1 MILRRRGILKRATA
15 FLARTEWPL
24 IPAAALLLGA
34 GLLVQWSVS
43 GAREIPSGHL
53 IRVAAAI
60 LAAFAAAWFFT
71 ARRLKSHA
79 WLFYGL
85 SIVGLLVVLAAGR
98 TTNHARRWI
107 DLFGG
112 FKIQPSEFMK
122 LALILALAKW
132 FADRPRPR
140 RLEDLVVPA
149 ALTLLPAALVLGQ
162 PDLGTALTFGPLFL
176 AMAWAAGTP
185 WKTLRW
191 VVFLPVVLAPL
202 AWFGVQDYQRE
213 RVEIWWRQGELT
225 AEEKGDAGYHLWHAK
240 LAVGSGGMNGFGWGE
255 GPENRLDRLPERHTD
270 FVFPVIAEEGGFLSA
285 AALLLAYAALVGL
298 ALHGA
303 SRHRDPFVRLLIAG
317 IGVHFAVHLVI
328 NVGVAL
334 ALWPATGLPLPL
346 VSWGGSSL
354 AVAGLAIG
362 AALAAGASREPVF
375 SSRAF
380 GG

>member
-1 MILRRRGILKRATA
+1 MIGRRKGLFKRAVS
-15 FLARTEWPL
+15 FLGRTEWPL
-24 IPAAALLLGA
+24 IPAAALVLGS

-53 IRVAAAI
+53 IRVGAA
-60 LAAFAAAWFFT
+60 LGAALLVVWLFT
-71 ARRLKSHA
+71 ARRLKNHA

-122 LALILALAKW
+122 LALVLALAKW

-162 PDLGTALTFGPLFL
+162 PDLGTALTFGPLFI

-191 VVFLPVVLAPL
+191 VVFLPVFLGPL

-213 RVEIWWRQGELT
+213 RVEIWWKQDALT

-240 LAVGSGGMNGFGWGE
+240 LAVGSGGMEGFGWGA

-270 FVFPVIAEEGGFLSA
+270 FVFPVVAEEGGFWAASA
-285 AALLLAYAALVGL
+285 FILAYAALAGL
-298 ALHGA
+298 ALYGA
-303 SRHRDPFVRLLIAG
+303 ARHRDPFVRLLIAG
-317 IGVHFAVHLVI
+317 VGVHFAVHLVI
-328 NVGVAL
+328 NIGVAL